1 MIVAKKHKK
10 SKGKKRSNTLTATL
24 TPQNNGVFSSLAKVL
39 PKKGRDQFLLGLAL
53 GAVAA
58 YVLGNEET
66 RARIIKAGVN
76 LYAGLAG
83 GLEEIK
89 EQFADIQA
97 ELGAQADTQTDAPTT
112 LTAP

>member
-1 MIVAKKHKK
+1 
-10 SKGKKRSNTLTATL
+10 
-24 TPQNNGVFSSLAKVL
+24 
-39 PKKGRDQFLLGLAL
+39 
-53 GAVAA
+53 
-58 YVLGNEET
+58 VLGNEET

-97 ELGAQADTQTDAPTT
+97 ELGAQADAPTT
-112 LTAP
+112 PAAS